1 MNTTNTHITLKI
13 LGSFI
18 IGSILFAILEVYIDH
33 TLTIKSLFYLLK
45 DCNLDWSL
53 ITSPGVIVLTFFIF
67 SAAYFAYNFVIWLKK
82 DNHTIK
88 LLWSIVLLLWVTGW
102 GLYMQALIYRFH
114 PTEINNIDL
123 LFRPAIAS
131 LDNFIIGVNSSI
143 LDAIKGHEHL
153 KGAISF
159 VGVLSILT
167 TTSLF
172 ISIILFRLHQFRML
186 KGIRINKK
194 CPHLYIFFGINDAA
208 ISLSKSINENDKS
221 GKNIILID
229 NNCEDAKQ
237 YSLQDRLIGSVNTYD
252 KSLFKEEP
260 NLYFSST
267 NFKLFDTLSEHT
279 EDIDIFSYLGLSTI
293 KEKINNLK
301 KIQTDA
307 ELHIFFLSDN
317 ENANLQCIELFQKD
331 ETLQYFNQDPRMVK
345 TTLYCHAKYSER
357 SKSIETKYT
366 KEYTDQENKE
376 HIEKNIKLQDYKIR
390 TIDSSRL
397 ATFWL
402 KQQPYLHPVNYVDV
416 NPDATVSS
424 NFDSLI
430 VGFGETGR
438 NVLKFLY
445 EYGAFV
451 NSDKSHGIRRSPF
464 TCHVFDTNM
473 EAIAPAYMSKHLRPS
488 TGQTRNITFNDS
500 KETLVNLHS
509 ANYNSLEFEEYLN
522 KHILS
527 LNYIAIAVGDDKN
540 GINLAIKIIKGAL
553 REGRT
558 DFRRFKIIIRTS
570 QAENFNY
577 IRAVAERYNNLIL
590 EDETLLNTDEPI
602 ITLFGMTHK
611 KQGSKKDVEEY
622 DIFNYKMIIDDEIQK
637 NANKFHEQYE
647 FHSQKNEDSPPKQS
661 LIGGINNSWR
671 KNSQNIENVLHLY
684 TEIRLAELS
693 NPTLLETLPNI
704 IKKHKKENENKN
716 VIDRDQLIID
726 IEQTLSQPEIDLL
739 NTLSQTEHLR
749 WNASHEMLG
758 YILGEKQDHILLMH
772 NCLTD
777 WECLTDKY
785 KGYDY
790 DVVFTSF
797 LINSEEH
804 EQES

>member
-1 MNTTNTHITLKI
+1 M
-13 LGSFI
+13 
-18 IGSILFAILEVYIDH
+18 A
-33 TLTIKSLFYLLK
+33 
-45 DCNLDWSL
+45 
-53 ITSPGVIVLTFFIF
+53 
-67 SAAYFAYNFVIWLKK
+67 
-82 DNHTIK
+82 
-88 LLWSIVLLLWVTGW
+88 GW
-102 GLYMQALIYRFH
+102 GLYMQALIYYSQI
-114 PTEINNIDL
+114 TNTTINNIEL
-123 LFRPAIAS
+123 LFRPALTS
-131 LDNFIIGVNSSI
+131 LDNFIIGVNSNI
-143 LDAIKGHEHL
+143 IDVLKGHEHL
-153 KGAISF
+153 KGAIYF
-159 VGVLSILT
+159 IGALSILST
-167 TTSLF
+167 ASLILSIF
-172 ISIILFRLHQFRML
+172 ISKFHNLVRLKISLRVN
-186 KGIRINKK
+186 NKH
-194 CPHLYIFFGINDAA
+194 PHLYIFFGANNAA
-208 ISLSKSINENDKS
+208 RYLYKSINSSDKK
-221 GKNIILID
+221 GKNIILICD
-229 NNCEDAKQ
+229 KND
-237 YSLQDRLIGSVNTYD
+237 D
-252 KSLFKEEP
+252 KSQYNLWSKIIENANVRNEYFQEEP

-267 NFKLFDTLSEHT
+267 NFKLFDTLTEHT
-279 EDIDIFSYLGLSTI
+279 EDIDIFPYLGLNTI
-293 KEKINNLK
+293 KEKINKLK

-317 ENANLQCIELFQKD
+317 EDANLQCIELFQKD
-331 ETLQYFNQDPRMVK
+331 RTLQSLKQDKIKP
-345 TTLYCHAKYSER
+345 TLYCHARYSER
-357 SKSIETKYT
+357 SKSLETRH
-366 KEYTDQENKE
+366 TDKSDEP
-376 HIEKNIKLQDYKIR
+376 IYKIR
-390 TIDSSRL
+390 TIDSSCI
-397 ATFWL
+397 ATLWL
-402 KQQPYLHPVNYVDV
+402 KQQSKLQPVNYVDV

-424 NFDSLI
+424 KFDSLI
-430 VGFGETGR
+430 VGFGERGR

-445 EYGAFV
+445 EHGAFV
-451 NSDKSHGIRRSPF
+451 DSDKSHGIRRSPF

-500 KETLVNLHS
+500 EETLVNLHS

-540 GINLAIKIIKGAL
+540 GINLAIRIIKRAL

-577 IRAVAERYNNLIL
+577 IQAVAEHYNNLISK
-590 EDETLLNTDEPI
+590 DETLLNTDEQI

-611 KQGSKKDVEEY
+611 KQYNKKDVEEH

-647 FHSQKNEDSPPKQS
+647 FHSQKETDEKENQKNEDSTTKQS

-684 TEIRLAELS
+684 TEIRLTELS

-704 IKKHKKENENKN
+704 IKKHKKENENN
-716 VIDRDQLIID
+716 NIIDRDQLIID

-758 YILGEKQDHILLMH
+758 YILGEKQDHLLLMH

-785 KGYDY
+785 QRYDY

-797 LINSEEH
+797 LINSEKH
-804 EQES
+804 EQEN